1 MSGSLPAPGISRRDV
16 RPPFAT
22 GSAPLPGA
30 EGPLRPTAIRRVTV
44 SPKPWPEE
52 SSFGR
57 YPLHHPYVR
66 RFWTAV
72 MGPGAVA
79 ALLRLA
85 AAAGR
90 GADVPRPVHMDVL
103 AREGL
108 VLEWDGHVFVRPDLP
123 GLAPHHVRRMPPAL
137 RIEHARL
144 DTERHP

>member
-30 EGPLRPTAIRRVTV
+30 EGPLRPTAIRRATV
-44 SPKPWPEE
+44 APKPWPGGD
-52 SSFGR
+52 SAGH

-72 MGPGAVA
+72 LGPGAVA

-85 AAAGR
+85 AAAQR
-90 GADVPRPVHMDVL
+90 GTEVPRPVQVDVL

-108 VLEWDGHVFVRPDLP
+108 LLESDGYVFVRSGVP
-123 GLAPHHVRRMPPAL
+123 GLAPHHIRRMPPAL
-137 RIEHARL
+137 RMEHARL
-144 DTERHP
+144 RS